1 METNIILMNLTDQGA
16 KEIKGFRDRYDLMVK
31 AIDGAGLI
39 PVSG

>member
-16 KEIKGFRDRYDLMVK
+16 KEIKGFRDHYDLMVK
-31 AIDGAGLI
+31 ATDGAGLI